1 MNRFASFMTT
11 AAVGLAFSGIANAA
25 DLPKPTQAM
34 LKALK
39 LNPEILSGVDD
50 ELKVP
55 QAWLDAANNK
65 EKEVIIYSTH
75 RPKDWKKI
83 NDVFSARYPGI
94 KVKQSEVRTSARRY
108 IRPLAAFKE
117 GRYLTDITIGLSGN
131 VYLFRQAGA
140 FADLSDL
147 PNYKNI
153 PEEARQSD
161 HIAVATRSRYWC
173 AAYNTKNVKK
183 EELPKTW
190 DDLVNSQRFGNKKLM
205 LGNRPNNWLLNLWEA
220 KGDEWGKEFTR
231 KLMVDLKPQLRKEGM
246 SAVLN
251 LVVLGEGDLNVPA
264 AMDRVGAQAEKGAPV
279 GFHCPEPVPFT
290 VSELGVFKGAPNTN
304 AAKIWVNWFLS
315 KEGQVAQF
323 WAEDSTPIHKGLQ
336 RKEFLAFPE
345 AVEGKKKALLGDH
358 ADKTSERLAAFW
370 DPLWLQGGGGGAQA
384 ASAGPISV
392 KLGEIIEGGR
402 KIAFDVKGAKH
413 TASISG
419 SRTKIT
425 VGGKPG
431 KRDSLKAGM
440 DCKVDY
446 AGDGGEAKSV
456 ECK

>member
-1 MNRFASFMTT
+1 MNRFAALTT
-11 AAVGLAFSGIANAA
+11 AAVAGVTLAGLAGAA
-25 DLPKPTQAM
+25 ELPKATQEM

-39 LNPEILSGVDD
+39 FNAEILSGVDD

-83 NDVFSARYPGI
+83 SDIFSARYPGI
-94 KVKQSEVRTSARRY
+94 KVKQSEVRTSSRRY

-140 FADLSDL
+140 FENLSDL
-147 PNYKNI
+147 PNYRNI
-153 PEEARQSD
+153 PDEAKQND
-161 HIAVATRSRYWC
+161 HIVVATRSRYWC
-173 AAYNTKNVKK
+173 TAYNTRKVKK
-183 EELPKTW
+183 EELPRTW
-190 DDLVNSQRFGNKKLM
+190 DDLVSSDRFGNKKLM
-205 LGNRPNNWLLNLWEA
+205 IGNRPNNWLLNLWEA
-220 KGDEWGKEFTR
+220 KGDDWGKTFTH
-231 KLMVDLKPQLRKEGM
+231 KLLVDLKPQLRKEGM
-246 SAVLN
+246 SAILN
-251 LVVLGEGDLNVPA
+251 LVVLGEGDLTVPA
-264 AMDRVGAQAEKGAPV
+264 AMDRVGAEAEKGAPV
-279 GFHCPEPVPFT
+279 SFHCPEPVPFT
-290 VSELGVFKGAPNTN
+290 VSELGVFKGAPHVN

-315 KEGQVAQF
+315 KEGQVAQY

-345 AVEGKKKALLGDH
+345 AVEGKKKALLGDD
-358 ADKTSERLAAFW
+358 ADKTSVRLAAFW
-370 DPLWLQGGGGGAQA
+370 DPLWLNGGGGGAA
-384 ASAGPISV
+384 APSGPVTV
-392 KLGEIIEGGR
+392 KLGGIIEDGR
-402 KIAFDVKGAKH
+402 KISFDVKGARH

-431 KRDSLKAGM
+431 NRGALKAGM
-440 DCKVDY
+440 DCKVNY
-446 AGDGGEAKSV
+446 AGDGGEAKSID
-456 ECK
+456 CK